1 MEAVQKDGGVY
12 DYRNIM
18 DSTNNT
24 NEVIDANMGVL
35 DTYVEPVK
43 GLEILV
49 SRVTV
54 LNTGEIATGNFS

>member
-1 MEAVQKDGGVY
+1 
-12 DYRNIM
+12 M
-18 DSTNNT
+18 DTTNNT
-24 NEVIDANMGVL
+24 NEVIDANMGVI